1 MQRLDELLKYID
13 RSSVGIEV
21 APYFNP
27 ALPKAKGNK
36 VLILDVFDTETL
48 RGYAAKDPLI
58 PPTRVMEIEDVD
70 IVGDASSIAEML
82 ATKQLSGQIGFVIS
96 SHNFEH
102 LPNPIKFLRGCSA
115 VLKPGGMLSMAV
127 PDNRACFDH
136 FRMPTRLS
144 EWLAAYHGNFTQ
156 PSAEAIFDLAA
167 NKSHFMIRGMAY
179 PSCNIDRD
187 AAEDFVLAGDI
198 TTAYSEYLERLN
210 GPFAYF
216 DTHCTVMFPQTL
228 ELMLR
233 DLKHLGLCDLE
244 IVEVSATY
252 GHEFFVHLRKPLIAA
267 SDATPSSDYKIK
279 RAELL
284 RTISENLGAAPYIAR
299 PFTGGLGKKLLVNVV
314 GKQRFDKWR
323 NANRDRLARNRAARA
338 SSKP

>member
-1 MQRLDELLKYID
+1 MKRLEELLKYID
-13 RSSVGIEV
+13 RSSLGIEV

-27 ALPKAKGNK
+27 ALPKIQGNR
-36 VLILDVFDTETL
+36 VLILDVFDTEAL
-48 RGYAAKDPLI
+48 RSYAAKDPLI
-58 PPTRVMEIEDVD
+58 PSKRLMEIEDVD
-70 IVGDASSIAEML
+70 IVGDASSIADML
-82 ATKQLSGQIGFVIS
+82 ATKELSGQIGFVIS

-115 VLKPGGMLSMAV
+115 ILKPGGMLSMAV

-144 EWLAAYHGNFTQ
+144 EWLAAYHGNFMQ

-167 NKSHFMIRGMAY
+167 NESRFMVGGMPY
-179 PSCNIDRD
+179 PSCNIARD
-187 AAEDFVLAGDI
+187 AAEDFVLTGDL
-198 TTAYSEYLERLN
+198 TKAYADYLERLK

-216 DTHCTVMFPQTL
+216 DTHCTIMFPQTL

-233 DLKHLGLCDLE
+233 DLRHLGLCDLE

-252 GHEFFVHLRKPLIAA
+252 GHEFFVHLRKPLVVA
-267 SDATPSSDYKIK
+267 SDATPNSDYKLK

-299 PFTGGLGKKLLVNVV
+299 PFTRGLVKKLLAKVV
-314 GKQRFDKWR
+314 GKQRYNKLR
-323 NANRDRLARNRAARA
+323 NANRDRHARNRAAREN
-338 SSKP
+338 SQ